1 MDGTR
6 VPRGVSPW
14 IRGSLHPGNIPSY
27 PAAEI
32 DWTDEA
38 TKTMPHEGA
47 YDFPVPVGV
56 ATLRNEYL
64 KHIMLLRDPRT
75 FGQRPCAAQCW
86 TICILSHKDSRIWR
100 LAPVLFTGK
109 VTYMVTKQV
118 ETTGQGNATLDRK
131 PRVLS
136 GIQPSGNFHLG
147 NYLGAIRNWVSQQ
160 SDFENSFCIV
170 DLHSLSLATTRESMR
185 WNIRNLANVLIASGI
200 DPKQSTL
207 FVQSDVAA
215 HSELCWILQSVTQ
228 YGELRRM
235 TQFKDKGGGTD
246 ESVSAALFTYPVL
259 MAADILLYDAE
270 YVPVGEDQK
279 QHLELTRDIAHR
291 FNTRYGDTFVVPK
304 PDIKPEGARVMS
316 LDDPSKKMSKSSPNP
331 NSYVAL
337 SDSPDAIRKK
347 IRRAVTDSGS
357 EIVVDPEKPALS
369 NLISMYAA
377 LTGTTP
383 GEVQEAF
390 VGKGYGAFKSD
401 LAEVVVEAIAPI
413 QERIV
418 ELEQSPEIIDQILE
432 EGAEKASAYANA
444 TLARVRDRI
453 GIGSNPGS

>member
-1 MDGTR
+1 MLDHLYTVAQGFAGPVHR
-6 VPRGVSPW
+6 A
-14 IRGSLHPGNIPSY
+14 
-27 PAAEI
+27 PA
-32 DWTDEA
+32 
-38 TKTMPHEGA
+38 
-47 YDFPVPVGV
+47 
-56 ATLRNEYL
+56 
-64 KHIMLLRDPRT
+64 
-75 FGQRPCAAQCW
+75 
-86 TICILSHKDSRIWR
+86 
-100 LAPVLFTGK
+100 LFTGK
-109 VTYMVTKQV
+109 ATFMVTEQTKQAGSV
-118 ETTGQGNATLDRK
+118 DNSLARK
-131 PRVLS
+131 PKVFS

-160 SDFENSFCIV
+160 GEFENNFCIV
-170 DLHSLSLATTRESMR
+170 DFHSLSLATTREGMR

-200 DPKQSTL
+200 DPNQSTL
-207 FVQSDVAA
+207 FVQSDVPA

-246 ESVSAALFTYPVL
+246 ESVSSALFTYPVL

-291 FNTRYGDTFVVPK
+291 FNSRYGDTFVVPK
-304 PDIKPEGARVMS
+304 PDIKKEGARVMS

-337 SDSPDAIRKK
+337 SDAPDLIRKK
-347 IRRAVTDSGS
+347 IRRAVTDSGT

-369 NLISMYAA
+369 NLISIYAA
-377 LTGTTP
+377 LTDMTP
-383 GEVQEAF
+383 EAVQEAF
-390 VGKGYGAFKSD
+390 VGKGYGAFKAE
-401 LAEVVVEAIAPI
+401 LAEVVVTAIAPI

-418 ELEQSPEIIDQILE
+418 ELENSPEIIDQILAD
-432 EGAEKASAYANA
+432 GAAKANAYANG

-453 GIGSNPGS
+453 GIGSNPG